1 MRRACLLVVV
11 SVLVLSTGTAFA
23 QLSKTDIT
31 ELQVQ
36 GEQEGWT
43 FEVGENE
50 ATQYSIEEL
59 CGLQEPPDWRV
70 GATFDPMSSAALSA
84 LPSSFDWRA
93 YGGTTPI
100 RNQGGCGSCWAF
112 ATVGP
117 LECNI
122 KIRDGVSVN
131 LSEQWLVS
139 CNQMG
144 WDCGGGWWAHSYHMG
159 TPDPCSGAGA
169 VLESAFP
176 YVGYNAPCNC
186 PYPHSYFLQGWAY
199 IGSDRGIPEV
209 EQIKQAI
216 VQYGPVAVSVYVNRA
231 FQTYRSGVFN
241 GCEAGTINHAVTLVG
256 WDDSQ
261 GPGGVWFVRN
271 SWGTNW
277 GESGYMRIP
286 YNCCQIGYA
295 AGYVRYRPMEWT
307 AATDR
312 GPAALPV
319 DFTMGVD
326 WTDVNACLWEF
337 GDGTTSTDPAPHHEY
352 ANPGYYDVKLT
363 VTTPEGQFQQV
374 SPSFVTVYADTLAAS
389 EVLLGDGYGPV
400 EVRIDVTNFLTL
412 KELRVPFSWEGDL
425 NLEFDS
431 FSVAGTRISH
441 FNNVTALNYDPAHCR
456 ADLMLAA
463 GTAAPLT
470 PGSGRVLSLWF
481 TAPGGY
487 SGTTPIEFISYGS
500 HIPRFYALGGLY
512 TPVLDAG
519 SVYTG
524 VAVSCCVGRV
534 GDANQSGEDEP
545 TIADISAIVDYLD
558 LGGTQLTCLAEAD
571 ANLSGGTNPTAD
583 EITIGDISVLID
595 YLYILNTP
603 LQDCP

>member
-1 MRRACLLVVV
+1 MKRIWLFVVV

-23 QLSKTDIT
+23 QLSKADIDQLKV
-31 ELQVQ
+31 EGQ
-36 GEQEGWT
+36 QEGWT

-50 ATQYSIEEL
+50 ATQYSLEEL
-59 CGLQEPPDWRV
+59 CGMEEPPDWRV
-70 GATFDPMSSAALSA
+70 GATFDPMTSAALTA
-84 LPSSFDWRA
+84 LPSAFDWRD

-159 TPDPCSGAGA
+159 TPDPCGDGGA

-176 YVGYNAPCNC
+176 YVAYNAACHC
-186 PYPHSYFLQGWAY
+186 PYPHSYWLQGWAY
-199 IGSDRGIPEV
+199 IGSDRGVADV
-209 EQIKQAI
+209 EQIKHAI
-216 VQYGPVAVSVYVNRA
+216 VQYGPVAVSIYVNRA
-231 FQTYRSGVFN
+231 FQSYRGGIFN

-256 WDDSQ
+256 WDDNQ
-261 GPGGVWFVRN
+261 GTGGVWIVRN
-271 SWGTNW
+271 SWGTSW

-286 YNCCQIGYA
+286 YNCSQVGYA
-295 AGYVRYRPMEWT
+295 ACYVRYRPIDLT
-307 AATDR
+307 ASVEMGQA
-312 GPAALPV
+312 PLPV
-319 DFTMGVD
+319 DFAMAVD
-326 WTDVNACLWEF
+326 WADVISCRWDF

-352 ANPGYYDVKLT
+352 TNPGTYDVKLT
-363 VTTPEGQFQQV
+363 VTTPEGEFQQI
-374 SPSFVTVYADTLAAS
+374 SPDFIAALADTLAAS
-389 EVLLGDGYGPV
+389 DVLLGDGSGSV
-400 EVRIDVTNFLTL
+400 EVRINVSNYVTL

-425 NLEFDS
+425 NLKFDS

-441 FNNVTALNYDPAHCR
+441 FNNVTALNYDPAHFR
-456 ADLMLAA
+456 ADLMLDA

-470 PGSGRVLSLWF
+470 PGSGRVLSVWF

-487 SGTTPIEFISYGS
+487 SGSTPIEFISYGS
-500 HIPRFYALGGLY
+500 HTPKFYALGSEY
-512 TPVLDAG
+512 TPVLDDG

-524 VAVSCCVGRV
+524 VATSCCVGRV
-534 GDANQSGEDEP
+534 GDANQSGDDEP
-545 TIADISAIVDYLD
+545 TISDINAIIDFLYIDGNPLP
-558 LGGTQLTCLAEAD
+558 CLAEAD
-571 ANLSGGTNPTAD
+571 ANVSGGTNPTAED
-583 EITIGDISVLID
+583 ITIGDISVLID

-603 LQDCP
+603 LHDCP